1 MSCYQRITVQF
12 AGGCEL
18 LFDKQTVLHLDG
30 VVPNETTINGL
41 VQFLKEKYVK
51 ERPDLFVDNSG
62 KTLRPGI
69 LTLVNSCD
77 AEVVGGLE
85 YVLNDGDIIEFISTL
100 HGG

>member
-1 MSCYQRITVQF
+1 MSCHKRITVQF

-18 LFDKQTVLHLDG
+18 LFDKQTVLRLDD
-30 VVPNETTINGL
+30 VVPHETTINGL
-41 VQFLKEKYVK
+41 VQLLKERYVK
-51 ERPDLFVDNSG
+51 ERPDLFVDHSG

-77 AEVVGGLE
+77 AEVVGGLD
-85 YVLNDGDIIEFISTL
+85 YVLNEGDVVEFISTL